1 MLGFYMMWFAAVVS
15 LGTLAMAA
23 AFVARPTESKLAVM
37 RPLTL
42 ASIFAAVC
50 SFSAGVAYV
59 LRGVAASGPDMDMS
73 RVYMGLSETL
83 VPLFVTNAFLA
94 VAWLLVTAGL
104 RRAQP

>member
-1 MLGFYMMWFAAVVS
+1 VLGFYMMWFATVVS
-15 LGTLAMAA
+15 LGALGMAV
-23 AFVARPTESKLAVM
+23 AFVVRPTEGKLALM

-42 ASIFAAVC
+42 ACIFAAVC
-50 SFSAGVAYV
+50 SVSAGIAYV
-59 LRGVAASGPDMDMS
+59 LRGVAASGPNMDMA

-104 RRAQP
+104 RRQP